1 MGRNLAPPYCE
12 YRVMT
17 PVAASPLRSFPW
29 PWLDR
34 RGRLSGLKLV
44 TFIGL
49 WAPAVVLAL
58 RWAAGDL
65 MPRPFD
71 AAIHETGLWGMRFLL
86 LSLCLTPLRR
96 GGDWAGL
103 VQARRMIGVGSF
115 FWLALHFLL
124 YVGDQ
129 AFDLGLVAAEIVKR
143 FYLLFGFIA
152 LIGLLLLAS
161 TSTDGM
167 VKRLGARRW
176 RMLHRLTYGIGVLG
190 AVHFFMQSKA
200 DPGEATIAAG
210 LLIWAF
216 TRRFWTGRGLV
227 ALAVLP
233 VLAAFAAALAEALYF
248 LGIRGID
255 PSLVLLA
262 NLDLGFGPRPALW
275 AGLIILVVE
284 AGFMIRRRFAGRP
297 DPGAPRPAVRR

>member
-1 MGRNLAPPYCE
+1 
-12 YRVMT
+12 MT

-34 RGRLSGLKLV
+34 RGRLSGLKLAV
-44 TFIGL
+44 FIGL
-49 WAPAVVLAL
+49 LAPALVLAL
-58 RWAAGDL
+58 RWAVGDL

-86 LSLCLTPLRR
+86 LSLCLTPLRQ
-96 GGDWAGL
+96 GGEWAGL
-103 VQARRMIGVGSF
+103 VQVRRLTGVGAF
-115 FWLALHFLL
+115 CWLALHFFL

-129 AFDLGLVAAEIVKR
+129 AFDLGLVAAEIAKR

-152 LIGLLLLAS
+152 LVGLLLLAA

-176 RMLHRLTYGIGVLG
+176 RLLHRLTYGIGILG

-216 TRRFWTGRGLV
+216 TRRFWAGRGL
-227 ALAVLP
+227 LAPAILP
-233 VLAAFAAALAEALYF
+233 ILAAFGAALAEALYF

-262 NLDLGFGPRPALW
+262 NLDLSFGPRPALW
-275 AGLIILVVE
+275 AGLMVLAVE
-284 AGFMIRRRFAGRP
+284 AGFTIRRRFAGRP
-297 DPGAPRPAVRR
+297 GPGAPRPAARR